1 MKTDL
6 AAQFK
11 ILFFLAL
18 FLYIRVFV
26 KILHRK
32 PVTAQVSF
40 SLFQNIIKG
49 TFCEQHVAQDLLC
62 VTPVISGSA
71 T

>member
-6 AAQFK
+6 AAQSK
-11 ILFFLAL
+11 INFFLAL

-32 PVTAQVSF
+32 PVMAQVSF
-40 SLFQNIIKG
+40 SPFQNFIKG
-49 TFCEQHVAQDLLC
+49 TFCEQHVAQDLCCITL
-62 VTPVISGSA
+62 VISGYA